1 MNTNRNPVGWF
12 EIYVDDMDRAK
23 TFYEATLA
31 TTLEPLPSPD
41 SSIEMLSFPMGEETM
56 NHYGAPGALCKMEGS
71 SPGAGGTLVYF
82 GCEDCAIEEGR
93 VSDAGGN
100 VLKSKFA
107 IGDYGFIS
115 LIMDTEGNTVGLHSM
130 Q

>member
-12 EIYVDDMDRAK
+12 EIYVNDMDRAK
-23 TFYEATLA
+23 AFYEVILA
-31 TTLEPLPSPD
+31 TNLEPLSSPD
-41 SSIEMLSFPMGEETM
+41 SSLEMQSFPMNDETM
-56 NHYGAPGALCKMEGS
+56 NHYGAPGALCKMEGF
-71 SPGAGGTLVYF
+71 SPGTGGTLVYF
-82 GCEDCAIEEGR
+82 GCEDCAVEEGR
-93 VSDAGGN
+93 VSSAGGR
-100 VLKSKFA
+100 VLRSKFT

>member
-12 EIYVDDMDRAK
+12 EIYVNEMDRAK
-23 TFYEATLA
+23 AFYEAILA
-31 TTLEPLPSPD
+31 TNLEPLPSPD
-41 SSIEMLSFPMGEETM
+41 SSLEMQSFPMNDETM
-56 NHYGAPGALCKMEGS
+56 NYYGAPGALCKMEGV

-82 GCEDCAIEEGR
+82 GCEDCAIVESR
-93 VSDAGGN
+93 VSSAGGS
-100 VLKSKFA
+100 VLKSKFT

>member
-23 TFYEATLA
+23 TFYEEILA

-41 SSIEMLSFPMGEETM
+41 SSMEMLSFPIDDETM
-56 NHYGAPGALCKMEGS
+56 NHYGAPGALCKMEGF
-71 SPGAGGTLVYF
+71 SPGVGGTLVYF
-82 GCEDCAIEEGR
+82 GCEDCATEEAR
-93 VSDAGGN
+93 VSGVGGS

-107 IGDYGFIS
+107 IGEYGFIS